1 VDKICVIGAGHW
13 GSALCALL
21 GGKGFINVTLWAF
34 EKDIVEG
41 INRDGIN
48 PVFMPGVRFS
58 KNVRA
63 TSDLQTAVEGAGC
76 VLFVV
81 PSQFARAVVREASQ
95 WIGEDAIVVS
105 AVKGIEKGTLK
116 TASGVIREFTGAR
129 VAVLSG
135 PSFAA
140 EVVMKQPTAVTL
152 AVQDKAAGAILQ
164 EVFNTDYFR
173 VYTHDDIIGAEIGGA
188 LKNVIAVASGITD
201 GLGLGTNTRAAL
213 ITRGLAEIT
222 RLGVALGANERTF
235 SGLSG
240 LGDLVLTC
248 TGTLSRNYSVGFRL
262 GRGELLK
269 DILGDSREVAEGVET
284 SASAFELARKTGVEM
299 PIVEQVYRVIHEGKH
314 PGEAVSELMTR
325 RVRDEF

>member
-1 VDKICVIGAGHW
+1 LD
-13 GSALCALL
+13 
-21 GGKGFINVTLWAF
+21 VTLWAY
-34 EKDIVEG
+34 ERDVVAG
-41 INRDGIN
+41 INLDGIN
-48 PVFMPGVRFS
+48 PVFMPGVRLP
-58 KNVRA
+58 KTVKA
-63 TSDLQTAVEGAGC
+63 TSDLRAAVEGAGC
-76 VLFVV
+76 VLLVV
-81 PSQFARAVVREASQ
+81 PSPFARAVVREASA
-95 WIGEDAIVVS
+95 WFAADAVIVS

-116 TASGVIREFTGAR
+116 TASAIIREFTGAR

-140 EVVMKQPTAVTL
+140 EVIAKKPTAVTL
-152 AVQDKAAGAILQ
+152 AVQDKVSGAAMQDI
-164 EVFNTDYFR
+164 FNTDYFR

-201 GLGLGTNTRAAL
+201 GLELGADARAAL

-248 TGTLSRNYSVGFRL
+248 TGTLSRNYTVGFRL
-262 GRGELLK
+262 GQGERLHDILK
-269 DILGDSREVAEGVET
+269 DTREVAEGVET
-284 SASAFELARKTGVEM
+284 SASAFELAGKTGVEM
-299 PIVEQVYRVIHEGKH
+299 PIVEQVYHVIHGGK
-314 PGEAVSELMTR
+314 PPREAVSQLMTR